1 MHIRKHSVYVCERDR
16 ACVCSHKI
24 TNTLSLKEETERFL
38 YVGDGGWCRGAY
50 ANEPA
55 AFFNISKLHYA
66 LSTPETRRIIN
77 FRRKRDCRR
86 VSEHMLAMDVKE
98 AAKIFA
104 SLTHSHAGS
113 NFLIS

>member
-1 MHIRKHSVYVCERDR
+1 MYERERQSV
-16 ACVCSHKI
+16 CVCSHKI
-24 TNTLSLKEETERFL
+24 TNTLSLKGETERFL
-38 YVGDGGWCRGAY
+38 SVGDGGWCRGAY

-77 FRRKRDCRR
+77 FRRKLDCRR
-86 VSEHMLAMDVKE
+86 VSEHMLEMDVKE
-98 AAKIFA
+98 AARIFA
-104 SLTHSHAGS
+104 SLAHSHAGS